1 MPHLHYVVT
10 GGAGFVGSHLADQ
23 LVSHGHEVTLYDN
36 LSTGSLENVAHL
48 LDLPGVRFVEGST
61 SDGDAIDELVAG
73 ADRVLHLASAVGVQL
88 VVDQPLA
95 SLVSNVRGCET
106 VMQACARHGKRLLY
120 TSTSETYG
128 KNSAGALD
136 EDSDRVL
143 GSPFKSR
150 WNYAIAKSFGE
161 ALAHALHRERGAEI
175 TTVRLFNTVGP
186 RQTGLYG
193 MVVPRFV
200 RQALAGEDLTVF
212 GNGTQTR
219 CFAHVH
225 DSVAA
230 ILTLLERDDVFGDV
244 FNIGTEDELPIIEL
258 ARRVIEH
265 AGSDSRISLVP
276 YDEAYGEGFE
286 ELGRRK
292 PDTTKLRALTGWA
305 PTRTIDDAID
315 DVILHEQSR
324 AAHQEPGFLAS

>member
-1 MPHLHYVVT
+1 MIRHLIT
-10 GGAGFVGSHLADQ
+10 GGAGFIGSHLADQ
-23 LVSHGHEVTLYDN
+23 LVAHGHAVTLFDD
-36 LSTGSLENVAHL
+36 LSTGSLSNIEHL
-48 LDLPGVRFVEGST
+48 LDLEQVRFVEGST
-61 SDGDAIDELVAG
+61 SDAEAVDELVADH
-73 ADRVLHLASAVGVQL
+73 DRVLHLASAVGVQL
-88 VVDQPLA
+88 VVDKPLD
-95 SLVSNVRGCET
+95 SLTANVRGCDN
-106 VMQACARHGKRLLY
+106 VLRAAARHGKRALY

-136 EDSDRVL
+136 EESDRIL

-150 WNYAIAKSFGE
+150 WNYAIAKGFGE

-230 ILTLLERDDVFGDV
+230 ILALLDHEAAVGDV
-244 FNIGTEDELPIIEL
+244 FNIGTEDELAVIEL
-258 ARRVIEH
+258 AGRVIER
-265 AGSDSRISLVP
+265 AGSDSRIRLVP
-276 YDEAYGEGFE
+276 YTEAYGEGFE

-292 PDTTKLRALTGWA
+292 PDTAKLRSLTGWA

-324 AAHQEPGFLAS
+324 AAHQEHGVVAP

>member
-1 MPHLHYVVT
+1 
-10 GGAGFVGSHLADQ
+10 
-23 LVSHGHEVTLYDN
+23 
-36 LSTGSLENVAHL
+36 
-48 LDLPGVRFVEGST
+48 VRFVEGST
-61 SDGDAIDELVAG
+61 SDAEAVDELVREH
-73 ADRVLHLASAVGVQL
+73 DRVLHLASAVGVQL
-88 VVDQPLA
+88 VVDKPLD
-95 SLVSNVRGCET
+95 SLTANVRGCENVLT
-106 VMQACARHGKRLLY
+106 AASRHHKRTLF

-136 EDSDRVL
+136 EESDRIL
-143 GSPFKSR
+143 GSPFVSR
-150 WNYAIAKSFGE
+150 WNYAIAKGFGE

-175 TTVRLFNTVGP
+175 VTVRLFNTVGP

-193 MVVPRFV
+193 MVLPRFV
-200 RQALAGEDLTVF
+200 RQALAGDDLTVF

-230 ILTLLERDDVFGDV
+230 ILALLECDPAVGDV
-244 FNIGTEDELPIIEL
+244 FNIGTEDELAVIEL

-324 AAHQEPGFLAS
+324 AAHQEHGIVAS

>member
-1 MPHLHYVVT
+1 MSHSYLIT

-23 LVSHGHEVTLYDN
+23 LVSHGHAVTLFDN
-36 LSTGSLENVAHL
+36 LTTGGLRNVEHL
-48 LDLPGVRFVEGST
+48 LELESVRFIEGST
-61 SDGDAIDELVAG
+61 SDVEAIDAVVAE

-88 VVDQPLA
+88 VVDKPLD
-95 SLVSNVRGCET
+95 SLLANVHGCET
-106 VMQACARHGKRLLY
+106 VMRACERHGKRLLY

-136 EDSDRVL
+136 EDSDRIL

-175 TTVRLFNTVGP
+175 VTVRLFNTVGP

-193 MVVPRFV
+193 MVLPRFV

-265 AGSDSRISLVP
+265 AGTESRISLVP

-292 PDTTKLRALTGWA
+292 PDTLKLRALTGWA

-324 AAHQEPGFLAS
+324 AAHQEHGFLAS

>member
-1 MPHLHYVVT
+1 MVRHLIT
-10 GGAGFVGSHLADQ
+10 GGAGFIGSHLADQ
-23 LVSHGHEVTLYDN
+23 LVAHGHAVTLYDD
-36 LSTGSLENVAHL
+36 LSTGSLANVEHL
-48 LDLPGVRFVEGST
+48 IDLEQVSFVEGST
-61 SDGDAIDELVAG
+61 SDADAIDELVAG

-88 VVDQPLA
+88 VVDRPLE
-95 SLVSNVRGCET
+95 SLTANVRGCEN
-106 VMQACARHGKRLLY
+106 VLQASARHGKRALF

-136 EDSDRVL
+136 EESDRIL
-143 GSPFKSR
+143 GSPFRSR
-150 WNYAIAKSFGE
+150 WNYAIAKGFGE
-161 ALAHALHRERGAEI
+161 ALAHALHRERGAQI

-200 RQALAGEDLTVF
+200 RQALAGDDLTVF

-225 DSVAA
+225 DSIAA
-230 ILTLLERDDVFGDV
+230 ILALLDHPEGAGDV
-244 FNIGTEDELPIIEL
+244 FNIGTEDELAVIEL
-258 ARRVIEH
+258 AGRVIERT
-265 AGSDSRISLVP
+265 GSDSRVALVP
-276 YDEAYGEGFE
+276 YDKAYGEGFE

-292 PDTTKLRALTGWA
+292 PDTRKLRTVTGWA

-315 DVILHEQSR
+315 DVILHEQAR
-324 AAHQEPGFLAS
+324 AAREHGAIAP